1 MWDEHS
7 SLVLLASCACDTA
20 KQYLVHDQ
28 QEKLLQFL
36 MGLNEIYAQIRSQ
49 ILMMNHMPSVG
60 QDFFIV
66 SKEECHSSPSTFEA
80 PSTVFFSF
88 QGKSTPHKKDTLQ
101 CEYCH

>member
-1 MWDEHS
+1 
-7 SLVLLASCACDTA
+7 
-20 KQYLVHDQ
+20 
-28 QEKLLQFL
+28 
-36 MGLNEIYAQIRSQ
+36 
-49 ILMMNHMPSVG
+49 MMNHMPSVG